1 MVALRENRR
10 IEGISFDSSRHATN
24 SLMNGEIMPVLH
36 KGKHGQLIGE
46 LSRRYSNLV
55 EAMKKR
61 DLSGPHEG
69 ANGKKWAQPHLMC
82 ATAGNAIE
90 VSLAVEDF
98 KAILAEIKKLK

>member
-24 SLMNGEIMPVLH
+24 KIKGETIMPVLH
-36 KGKHGQLIGE
+36 KDKHAQLVGE
-46 LSRRYSNLV
+46 LSRRFGNLM
-55 EAMKKR
+55 EILNER
-61 DLSGPHEG
+61 DLTSAHEG
-69 ANGKKWAQPHLMC
+69 ANGKKWARPELMRS
-82 ATAGNAIE
+82 TAGNAIE